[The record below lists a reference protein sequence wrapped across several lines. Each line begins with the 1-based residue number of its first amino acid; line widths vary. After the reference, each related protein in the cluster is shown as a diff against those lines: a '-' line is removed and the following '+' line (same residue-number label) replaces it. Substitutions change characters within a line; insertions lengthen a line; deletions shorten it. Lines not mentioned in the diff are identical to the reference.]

1 MSVTS
6 ALSSA
11 LSGLHAASRQ
21 AEVLSSNVAN
31 ATTPG
36 YVRREVS
43 LSARVVGGTGQG
55 VNVDGVSRRIDLYLL
70 NDRRAA
76 QAQTAASDL
85 RAGFL
90 NAVEDLIGG
99 SDAAGSLSSRIA
111 ALDAALIDAASR
123 PESTARLSA
132 VADAAGALAGS
143 LNDATT
149 ALQARRQDA
158 DSAIATAVGTLNDG
172 LQKVARLN
180 EEITAYSGTGA
191 DVSALMDQRA
201 QEIDRISSLVQVR
214 EIERE
219 DGRVALVTTTGAVLL
234 DGPPARFGFR
244 ASHTIVA
251 ETTLDSGALSGL
263 TLNGKTVATEG
274 AGSPLGDGE
283 LSVLFALRDDAAV
296 TAQAGLDALARD
308 LVERF
313 SDPAVDA
320 TLAAGAP
327 GLFTDGGLAFDA
339 TKEAGLAGRIALNA
353 AVDPDQGGAL
363 TRLRDGIGAGAA
375 GPSGNAQLLVALS
388 DRLNA
393 DLATASAGVP
403 AGIRSIAELAADL
416 VSLAATDRLTAE
428 SDQSFAA
435 ARLTALQDLEARDSG
450 VDVDAEMQSLL
461 VIEKSYAA
469 NAKVLQTLDDMLKTL
484 MDI

>member
-6 ALSSA
+6 ALTSA

-55 VNVDGVSRRIDLYLL
+55 VNVDGVTRRVDLYLL

-76 QAQTAASDL
+76 QAGTAASDR
-85 RAGFL
+85 RAAFL
-90 NAVEDLIGG
+90 NAVEDLVAGRT
-99 SDAAGSLSSRIA
+99 DAGSLTARIA

-132 VADAAGALAGS
+132 VADAATALAGA

-149 ALQARRQDA
+149 AVQARRQDA

-180 EEITAYSGTGA
+180 AEITAYSGTGA

-201 QEIDRISSLVQVR
+201 QEIDRLSTLVPLR
-214 EIERE
+214 EVSRP
-219 DGRVALVTTTGAVLL
+219 GGSVALVTTTGAVLL
-234 DGPPARFGFR
+234 DGPPASFGFR

-263 TLNGKTVATEG
+263 MLNGKPVATAG
-274 AGSPLGDGE
+274 AGSPLGEGE
-283 LSVLFALRDDAAV
+283 LAALFDLRDDAAV
-296 TAQAGLDALARD
+296 SAQAGLDALARD

-313 SDPAVDA
+313 SDPALDP

-327 GLFTDGGLAFDA
+327 GLFTDAGLAFDA
-339 TKEAGLAGRIALNA
+339 ARETGLAGRIALNA
-353 AVDPDQGGAL
+353 AADPDRGGSL
-363 TRLRDGIGAGAA
+363 VRLRDGLGATTA
-375 GPSGNAQLLVALS
+375 GPSGEARLLVALS
-388 DRLNA
+388 SRLGA
-393 DLATASAGVP
+393 DLATASSGMP
-403 AGIRSIAELAADL
+403 AGNRSAGDLAADL
-416 VSLAATDRLTAE
+416 QSLTATARLTAE

-435 ARLTALQDLEARDSG
+435 ARLTALQDLESRDSG